1 MRDFE
6 YSRSNLYFTT
16 TPEQYMFGNGALDEW
31 TGGEGRVTGDKVS
44 LPSTLSL
51 SKGIG
56 NRPVTFPEVKG

>member
-1 MRDFE
+1 
-6 YSRSNLYFTT
+6 
-16 TPEQYMFGNGALDEW
+16 MFGNGALDEW